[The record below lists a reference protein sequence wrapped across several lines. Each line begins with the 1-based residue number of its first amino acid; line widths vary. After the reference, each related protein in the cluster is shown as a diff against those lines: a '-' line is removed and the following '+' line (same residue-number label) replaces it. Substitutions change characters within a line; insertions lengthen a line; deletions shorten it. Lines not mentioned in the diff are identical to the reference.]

1 VSGVADQRAFLDR
14 VGAFGPRRP
23 QAHQLT
29 LALAAVK
36 PNTNVDTL
44 PRDVFARIRAVMKAR
59 GISHRAMASL
69 RGTEYGGSAHFG
81 FSPSRTVVAGY
92 AEILDDDDLRTE
104 ATSDMFWDRIV
115 RIVPDGEEDVYD
127 LTVPGPSSWLADS
140 IVSHNSGALEQDA
153 DIVMFIHRDPLSED
167 VQAKGIAEII
177 VAKHRNGPVGK
188 ITLTWLE
195 HLTLFRN
202 YAREQ

>member
-1 VSGVADQRAFLDR
+1 VRSLMASQ
-14 VGAFGPRRP
+14 
-23 QAHQLT
+23 
-29 LALAAVK
+29 
-36 PNTNVDTL
+36 
-44 PRDVFARIRAVMKAR
+44 
-59 GISHRAMASL
+59 GISTRRMAHL
-69 RGTEYGGSAHFG
+69 RGKAYGGGSHFA
-81 FSPSRTVVAGY
+81 FAPSRASVAEY
-92 AEILDDDDLRTE
+92 AELLDDDVLRNQ
-104 ATSDMFWDRIV
+104 ATSDLFWDRIV
-115 RIVPDGEEDVYD
+115 RIVPEGEEHVFD
-127 LTVPGPSSWLADS
+127 LTVPGPSSWLADA